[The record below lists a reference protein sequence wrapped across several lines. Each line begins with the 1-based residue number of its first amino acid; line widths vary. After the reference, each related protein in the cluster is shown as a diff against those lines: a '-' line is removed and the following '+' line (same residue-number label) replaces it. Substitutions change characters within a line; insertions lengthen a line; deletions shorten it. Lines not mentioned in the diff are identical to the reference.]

1 MTEQEMLNQ
10 RVERDVRTLIGD
22 LHLQIII
29 LRAQVEQQQSQQA
42 VNGKDQTNAPRQS
55 ATT

>member
-1 MTEQEMLNQ
+1 MTDQELLNQ

-22 LHLQIII
+22 LHLQLLI
-29 LRAQVEQQQSQQA
+29 LRAQLEAQQQQQTT
-42 VNGKDQTNAPRQS
+42 NGKDQSYASEKR